1 LISKDEDMTA
11 RHTKVLI
18 IGSGPAGY
26 TAAIYAARAMLQPV
40 LIAGMEQGG
49 QLMIT
54 TDVENYPGYAE
65 PVQGPWM
72 MEQMLKQASHVGAE
86 IINDL
91 VTEVNMDVRPF
102 RIKTDSGTDWTAD
115 TLIIATGAKAKW
127 LGIETEHM
135 FQGFGVSACA
145 TCDGFFY
152 RNKDVIVV
160 GGGNSAVEEALYLS
174 NIAKSVTVV
183 HRRDSFRSEKILAER
198 LFAKTNVSVVWD
210 HEVAEITGTQKPTSV
225 TGVILRNT
233 RTGETRTMA
242 TDGVFVAIGHAP
254 ATELFRGKLK
264 HKPNG
269 YLWTAADSTATDVPG
284 VFAAG
289 DVTDDTF
296 RQAIT
301 AAGMGCMAA
310 LEAERWLAGHADV
323 AIAAE

>member
-1 LISKDEDMTA
+1 MTA

-26 TAAIYAARAMLQPV
+26 TAAIYAARAMLSPV

-72 MEQMLKQASHVGAE
+72 MEQMLKQATHVGAE
-86 IINDL
+86 IVNDL
-91 VTEVNMDVRPF
+91 VTSVDLSRRPF
-102 RIKTDSGTDWTAD
+102 TLTTDSGTVWTTD

-127 LGIETEHM
+127 LGIDSEQH

-152 RNKDVIVV
+152 RNRDVIVV
-160 GGGNSAVEEALYLS
+160 GGGNSAVEEALYLA

-183 HRRDSFRSEKILAER
+183 HRRDSFRSEKILQER
-198 LFAKTNVSVVWD
+198 LFARENVRVLWNT
-210 HEVAEITGTQKPTSV
+210 EVAEITGTPAKPPMPPSV
-225 TGVILRNT
+225 TGARLRDTQTGVIT
-233 RTGETRTMA
+233 DMA
-242 TDGVFVAIGHAP
+242 VHGVFVAIGHAP
-254 ATELFRGKLK
+254 ATELFKGQLK

-269 YLWTAADSTATDVPG
+269 YLWTAPDSTATDVEG

-301 AAGMGCMAA
+301 AAGMGCMSA
-310 LEAERWLAGHADV
+310 LEAERYLAGIVPV

>member
-1 LISKDEDMTA
+1 MSA

-26 TAAIYAARAMLQPV
+26 TAAVYAARAMLKPV

-54 TDVENYPGYAE
+54 TDVENYPGFAD
-65 PVQGPWM
+65 PIQGPWL
-72 MEQMLKQASHVGAE
+72 MEQMLQQAKHVGAE
-86 IINDL
+86 IVNDI
-91 VTEVNMDVRPF
+91 VTEVEMNQRPF
-102 RIKTDSGTDWTAD
+102 VARTDSGQVWTAD

-127 LGIETEHM
+127 LGIESEQT

-174 NIAKSVTVV
+174 NIAKTVTVV
-183 HRRDSFRSEKILAER
+183 HRRDSFRSEKILQER
-198 LFAKTNVSVVWD
+198 IFAKDNVKILWNA
-210 HEVAEITGTQKPTSV
+210 EIAEITGAPAKAPMPPSV
-225 TGVILRNT
+225 SGVRLRDVRTGVVADHTI
-233 RTGETRTMA
+233 
-242 TDGVFVAIGHAP
+242 DGVFVAIGHAP
-254 ATELFRGKLK
+254 ATELFKGKLK
-264 HKPNG
+264 LKDNG
-269 YLWTAADSTATDVPG
+269 YLWTAPDSTATSVQG
-284 VFAAG
+284 VYAAG

-301 AAGMGCMAA
+301 AAGLGCMAA
-310 LEAERWLAGHADV
+310 LEAERYLTGQLPV
-323 AIAAE
+323 AVAAE